1 MFHFTVIVEHKLKL
15 ERSLEDEKREHIKTK
30 EELNAMIQDEKQLRD
45 KQNVDSMN
53 RYNELERNHEVLQ
66 VMFVY
71 FNSSLHFHILNYYV
85 IVSQRLQNIA

>member
-1 MFHFTVIVEHKLKL
+1 MSHFTVIVEHKLKL

-53 RYNELERNHEVLQ
+53 RYSELERNHEVLQ
-66 VMFVY
+66 VSFVY
-71 FNSSLHFHILNYYV
+71 FNLSIQFHKLNNYVCVGHF
-85 IVSQRLQNIA
+85 S